1 MPELLKFE
9 YKRILTCKP
18 LYFIAAAAVILPL
31 AAGIGLNI
39 FFDMMT
45 EGADLKDLSAGN
57 VKFFTWFVIS
67 YFYTR
72 LPIFLALF
80 TSLFIGRDFK
90 DGFIRNKI
98 TAGHS
103 RLTIYASAMITQISV
118 TAALSAIY
126 VLVGTVTMALSPL
139 GANINNGEMFLRAF
153 VLLLSLIGMTTLFT
167 ALTMILKSRALATVL
182 CVVFVMGLGIVN
194 SAAFNYCYSEKMV
207 DDYIEACE
215 DKMDEYDDMSSELG
229 YSMSSYYSVPEKSD
243 YINYG
248 WYVCHPI
255 YFLTNAGLESDIMA
269 DLQSAILV
277 DDEND
282 MFTYPKKVSHAGFVN
297 SIMSM
302 LFSNTYNP
310 LTTKE
315 INKIDGMV
323 VRVDDLL
330 VIYTVKSLV
339 WTAIFAGGGYAI
351 FRKRNIN

>member
-1 MPELLKFE
+1 MLELLKFE

-18 LYFIAAAAVILPL
+18 LYFIVAAAVILPL
-31 AAGIGLNI
+31 AAGIGLNV
-39 FFDMMT
+39 FFDLMT
-45 EGADLKDLSAGN
+45 DGADLKDLSAGN
-57 VKFFTWFVIS
+57 VKFFTWFVVS

-72 LPIFLALF
+72 LPIFMALF

-126 VLVGTVTMALSPL
+126 VLVGTITMALSPL

-167 ALTMILKSRALATVL
+167 ALTMIMKSRALATVL
-182 CVVFVMGLGIVN
+182 CVVFVMGLGIMN

-215 DKMDEYDDMSSELG
+215 DKMDEYVSLDEYGYMSQ
-229 YSMSSYYSVPEKSD
+229 YYKVPEKKD

-255 YFLTNAGLESDIMA
+255 YVLTNAGMESDIMA
-269 DLQSAILV
+269 DLQSAIMV
-277 DDEND
+277 DDEDD

-297 SIMSM
+297 SIVSM
-302 LFSNTYNP
+302 LFSNTYSP

-315 INKIDGMV
+315 LNKIDGMV

-330 VIYTVKSLV
+330 VAYTVKSIV